1 MTNVTKTNRFLF
13 AMTGFRELSYRVQ
26 AAAIGSLNIGSSPF
40 PTSHADLS
48 VPSNK
53 IDFSPLSIRILLSE
67 NFDEWMDTVKWS
79 FDITK
84 INASHLET
92 VQEGAL
98 IVLNANNVPVMSV
111 TYHALAPISIT
122 DIDFD
127 LTSEESSPTFDLT
140 MTFDT
145 YTVKNLI
152 TGEEIV
158 YSK

>member
-1 MTNVTKTNRFLF
+1 
-13 AMTGFRELSYRVQ
+13 MTGFRELSYRVQ
-26 AAAIGSLNIGSSPF
+26 ATAIGSLNIGSSPF

-48 VPSNK
+48 IPSNK
-53 IDFSPLSIRILLSE
+53 IDFSPLTIRVLLSE
-67 NFDEWMDTVKWS
+67 NFDEWMDTVRWS

-92 VQEGAL
+92 VQEGTL
-98 IVLNANNVPVMSV
+98 IVLNAHNVPVMSV
-111 TYHALAPISIT
+111 TYHSLAPINIT

-127 LTSEESSPTFDLT
+127 LTSEESTPTFDLT
-140 MTFDT
+140 MLFDS
-145 YTVKNLI
+145 YSVKNLR